1 MLKMGLLLA
10 VMLCLSPDSLT
21 AQQPHR
27 LWASGAI
34 GPGWLGATCEGCTY
48 PGRFRALSGFVRA
61 GTDISPSTL
70 VGLELSGWTHTP
82 LTTDGVPAEGAN
94 DRLLSASIIGM
105 VYPLRSR
112 RFLFVRAGLG
122 IAQYRS
128 SNPFGTATSTGLAPS
143 FGVGA
148 DVPVAGRL
156 HATPAVQYLKMIWS
170 GELRINDEAAGLHF
184 HPDLVQLGVGLTY
197 R

>member
-1 MLKMGLLLA
+1 MRKTGLLLA
-10 VMLCLSPDSLT
+10 FILCLSPDSLT

-34 GPGWLGATCEGCTY
+34 GPGWAGATCEGCNAA
-48 PGRFRALSGFVRA
+48 GRFRAVSGLVRA

-70 VGLELSGWTHTP
+70 VGLELSGWTRTP
-82 LTTDGVPAEGAN
+82 LTTDGVPAQDAN
-94 DRLLSASIIGM
+94 ERLLSASLIAV

-122 IAQYRS
+122 VAQYRS

-143 FGVGA
+143 LGAGV
-148 DVPVAGRL
+148 DVSVAGRL
-156 HATPAVQYLKMIWS
+156 HLTPVVQYLKVVSS